1 MPRDEAAH
9 REKAGD
15 TMNGP
20 DTWGIPSTTFL
31 ALYAVIS
38 VAALAVVIVRR
49 RPAHQRVDDLP
60 DLTPAQI
67 GALASEENAVLAAV
81 AQLRAAGYITSN
93 GRVTNRLKA
102 APAQNDRFVRAV
114 GDRYARRGTGALR
127 DVSAPLRQ
135 VHSELTEAGLRH
147 ARRRAVGVAVLIPV
161 LVLGL
166 ARIVAGLSHRKPVG
180 YLVVIVI
187 CLAAVCIWCAV
198 HPCERTGRGD
208 SVLTELRRRHRL
220 LAPQYR
226 PALAT
231 LGAHHA
237 AVAAALYGIEALT
250 LLDPRL
256 AADPSLRPPTTA
268 PDPVIA
274 TPTTPVK
281 QKARSRRA
289 TSSSGTSWFGP
300 TFYDGSD
307 GGSHHGASSHSCG
320 GGWSGCSSGGSSCGG
335 GGGGCGG

>member
-1 MPRDEAAH
+1 
-9 REKAGD
+9 
-15 TMNGP
+15 MNGP

-49 RPAHQRVDDLP
+49 RPAHQLVDDLP
-60 DLTPAQI
+60 DLTPTQI
-67 GALASEENAVLAAV
+67 GALVSEENAVLAAV
-81 AQLRAAGYITSN
+81 AQLRAAGYINSS

-114 GDRYARRGTGALR
+114 GDRYARRGTSSLR
-127 DVSAPLRQ
+127 DVSVPLRQ
-135 VHSELTEAGLRH
+135 VHSELIDVGLRH

-166 ARIVAGLSHRKPVG
+166 ARIVAGLAHRKPVG

-198 HPCERTGRGD
+198 HPRERTARGEA
-208 SVLTELRRRHRL
+208 VLAELRRRHRL

-237 AVAAALYGIEALT
+237 AVAAALHGIEALA

-256 AADPSLRPPTTA
+256 AADPLLRPTTTA
-268 PDPVIA
+268 PDPGIA
-274 TPTTPVK
+274 TPTTPVVR
-281 QKARSRRA
+281 KARSRRA
-289 TSSSGTSWFGP
+289 TGSGGASWFGSA
-300 TFYDGSD
+300 FYGGSD
-307 GGSHHGASSHSCG
+307 GGSHHGGSSHSCG
-320 GGWSGCSSGGSSCGG
+320 GGWSGCNSGGSSCGG

>member
-1 MPRDEAAH
+1 
-9 REKAGD
+9 
-15 TMNGP
+15 MNGT

-31 ALYAVIS
+31 TLYAVVS

-49 RPAHQRVDDLP
+49 GPARQRVDDLP
-60 DLTPAQI
+60 DLTPTQI
-67 GALASEENAVLAAV
+67 GALVSAENAVLAAV

-93 GRVTNRLKA
+93 GRVTHRLKA
-102 APAQNDRFVRAV
+102 APAQNDRLVRAV

-161 LVLGL
+161 LALGV
-166 ARIVAGLSHRKPVG
+166 ARIVAGLAHRKPVG

-198 HPCERTGRGD
+198 HPRERTGRGD

-231 LGAHHA
+231 LGTHHA

-256 AADPSLRPPTTA
+256 AADPLLRPPTTA
-268 PDPVIA
+268 PEPVIA
-274 TPTTPVK
+274 TPTTPVM
-281 QKARSRRA
+281 QKGRSRRA
-289 TSSSGTSWFGP
+289 TSSSGASWFGSA
-300 TFYDGSD
+300 FYGGSD
-307 GGSHHGASSHSCG
+307 GGSHHGGSSHSCG

>member
-1 MPRDEAAH
+1 
-9 REKAGD
+9 
-15 TMNGP
+15 MNGP

-289 TSSSGTSWFGP
+289 TSSSGTSWFGS